1 MPVRLLRDW
10 TDSAAVNSLSAEAER
25 MFVRLIQKADDF
37 GRYTA
42 DLKLLRP
49 YLFPLQLES
58 TREAS
63 LERWLHELE
72 SARLVRRY
80 VVGGKPY
87 LEIEKF
93 GQRIRSDVSRY
104 PDPPTP
110 GECQTVDSTPPSID
124 STPPSGVSHPRPETE
139 TETETIF
146 GDGDGYG
153 RVAPLPAPVDLL
165 RVWNS
170 SRAGLPEAKGLSDG
184 RKRHAKARLAE
195 VPDLARWG
203 RAIQRLA
210 RSSFATGTNDRG
222 WRADLDFLL
231 QPDALTKIEEG
242 KYDNRGP
249 EAPLTEKQKW
259 EKRVDAEGARWVA
272 EKEKERLEWRAKY
285 REMLQTMSPEKIT
298 RLVTVILPGED
309 PEFAA
314 QLVAEGYR

>member
-104 PDPPTP
+104 PDPPPAGDCPT
-110 GECQTVDSTPPSID
+110 GDGTPPSID
-124 STPPSGVSHPRPETE
+124 STPPSRASPPRP
-139 TETETIF
+139 ETETIF
-146 GDGDGYG
+146 GDGDGDG
-153 RVAPLPAPVDLL
+153 RSAPPPAPVDLL

-170 SRAGLPEAKGLSDG
+170 NRAGLPEAKSLTDA

-195 VPDLARWG
+195 VPDLTRW
-203 RAIQRLA
+203 AQAVQRLA

-222 WRADLDFLL
+222 WRADFDFLL
-231 QPDALTKIEEG
+231 QPDARTKIEEG

-249 EAPLTEKQKW
+249 EAPPTEKQKVSPAEVAEW
-259 EKRVDAEGARWVA
+259 ARIDAMKAQEREETRAEYRATIDSLPPEKR
-272 EKEKERLEWRAKY
+272 ERLLR
-285 REMLQTMSPEKIT
+285 
-298 RLVTVILPGED
+298 VILPVTD

-314 QLVAEGYR
+314 ELAEKGYR